1 MSFSKLNPGRSN
13 EAQQGTF
20 ATNRANAPFI
30 ARSPGSGATSWEP
43 PTPTSPTQVT
53 LPRNEPNWRLSQKPG
68 RDLSSEA
75 PTHRRKLQLL
85 PRSQQHTITPSPHSV
100 SNNQL
105 PSPVSA
111 APQRDTA
118 SNDLASTMNW
128 RYRQHNDEDEVSWR
142 SYPHSA
148 LRKNQRTKNPRWTR
162 DKEIDQVNQ
171 NIHEFFVVSEDLDAA
186 ISRFSRLAVEDQYI
200 FIHRIVSFSI
210 KSDSADVKFVSDFLG
225 RIKGNLFS
233 SRMLEEAFRPT
244 AENLKDIGWK
254 FPNARMNYIKLL
266 KAAGLDPGETLA
278 RLVRVSLVGL

>member
-128 RYRQHNDEDEVSWR
+128 RYRQHNDED
-142 SYPHSA
+142 
-148 LRKNQRTKNPRWTR
+148 
-162 DKEIDQVNQ
+162 
-171 NIHEFFVVSEDLDAA
+171 
-186 ISRFSRLAVEDQYI
+186 
-200 FIHRIVSFSI
+200 
-210 KSDSADVKFVSDFLG
+210 
-225 RIKGNLFS
+225 
-233 SRMLEEAFRPT
+233 
-244 AENLKDIGWK
+244 
-254 FPNARMNYIKLL
+254 
-266 KAAGLDPGETLA
+266 
-278 RLVRVSLVGL
+278 